1 MRWAFRP
8 VAITLG
14 VGEARLL
21 AGPALAH
28 EKPLADPA
36 VNIQTDFNAFN
47 IYVPVH
53 QIRFALRAASPV
65 HLVYAFAAGGL
76 TRRT

>member
-1 MRWAFRP
+1 MSDIRSDSSFCTGIAPNLRYGDDRNF
-8 VAITLG
+8 
-14 VGEARLL
+14 
-21 AGPALAH
+21 H

-65 HLVYAFAAGGL
+65 HLVYVFAAGGL